1 MDHGRIWCK
10 FTKTKKVFML
20 RFEKAKSGIL
30 RRKTRASTG
39 QEQERETKS
48 GGRAVTG
55 GAVKQYP

>member
-1 MDHGRIWCK
+1 MGHGRIWFK
-10 FTKTKKVFML
+10 VTKTKKICML

-30 RRKTRASTG
+30 RRKTRVSTG

-55 GAVKQYP
+55 GAVMQYP

>member
-1 MDHGRIWCK
+1 
-10 FTKTKKVFML
+10 ML

-30 RRKTRASTG
+30 RRKTRVSTG

-55 GAVKQYP
+55 GAVMQYP